1 MGKGKVLSTIL
12 GVAVGAAGGA
22 AVAGNACAKNTEK
35 WKKMSDKHLALFLL
49 MNEWMRTKQEGKS
62 IKDYLDKYEYKT
74 VAVYGMSYVGERLL
88 DELQNCGIEVKYAID
103 QNADTIYT
111 GIDVYSPEDD
121 LPEVDVIIVTA
132 VYFFDEIY
140 DKLSDKVQCAIVSL
154 EDVLYEI

>member
-1 MGKGKVLSTIL
+1 MGKVLSTIL

-35 WKKMSDKHLALFLL
+35 WKTMSDKHLTLFLL

-62 IKDYLDKYEYKT
+62 IKDYFDKHEYKT

-88 DELQNCGIEVKYAID
+88 EELESCGIEVKYAID
-103 QNADTIYT
+103 QNADTIYAD
-111 GIDVYSPEDD
+111 IDVYSPKDV
-121 LPEVDVIIVTA
+121 LPEVDVVIVTA

-140 DKLSDKVQCAIVSL
+140 DKLSDNVNCEIVSL
-154 EDVLYEI
+154 EDVLHEI